1 MSAWWAL
8 SRPPFHLTG
17 LLPFLL
23 GTVMAWSFPGTLR
36 WDILL
41 WGCAGVVLVM
51 LSTYYSGEYWDIVE
65 DRIAGER
72 GKSRFSGGSGMVP
85 GGQVKRKQVIAAAVA
100 CLLLALLVGFI
111 LTFLY
116 GCGPLTIPL
125 GLLGITGGF
134 LYSARPVR
142 WVSRGVGELWIAL
155 CYGWLP
161 VVTAFYLQRG
171 TIPAMVH
178 VVTLPLAF
186 SVFSVILLNEFP
198 DYDADRI
205 AGKTNLLVRFGH
217 RSGESMFILALVS
230 AWVSFFSIAVHYGFP
245 VPVLVGIPFLAVSAV
260 IIDTVMKSP
269 WEDRKKVERL
279 CGANILVNMGI
290 TFSLIA
296 GFLLW

>member
-1 MSAWWAL
+1 
-8 SRPPFHLTG
+8 
-17 LLPFLL
+17 
-23 GTVMAWSFPGTLR
+23 
-36 WDILL
+36 
-41 WGCAGVVLVM
+41 
-51 LSTYYSGEYWDIVE
+51 
-65 DRIAGER
+65 
-72 GKSRFSGGSGMVP
+72 MVP

-116 GCGPLTIPL
+116 GCGPLTIPF

-142 WVSRGVGELWIAL
+142 WVSRGIGELWIAL

-296 GFLLW
+296 GFLSW